1 MFKNVK
7 LLKLAVSV
15 VLSFSL
21 LAAPAYAT
29 ETTEV
34 TTESVSIPFE
44 AELQT
49 AQFSVTV
56 PMKVSFKVNYD
67 GSCDTPTDLV
77 IVNNGTYSIYPSNV
91 KVTSGD
97 ASVYRL
103 GHTHATNLRTVN
115 IIDNVSTTDSV
126 YVYDP
131 SFWGLYSP
139 GDIALTNRD
148 HSASCCLAAA
158 KTEVTLLSGTCYSEL
173 IIAPGDS
180 LPIEFECSTE
190 KYQLATDENNTTIQ
204 PFTVT
209 ITFSRYTGQ
218 MTSSL
223 S

>member
-7 LLKLAVSV
+7 LLKHAAVL

-77 IVNNGTYSIYPSNV
+77 IVNNSTYSIYPSTV

-97 ASVYRL
+97 ADVYKL
-103 GHTHATNLRTVN
+103 GHRHKGGSSTCTIL
-115 IIDNVSTTDSV
+115 DSVSTTDSV

-139 GDIALTNRD
+139 EAEFPFSHNATF
-148 HSASCCLAAA
+148 CLAATE
-158 KTEVTLLSGTCYSEL
+158 TEVILLSGTCYSEL

-218 MTSSL
+218 TTSSL